1 MPNSELSDVQVQNLL
16 AAVTDALLEDDS
28 TLDELIAQHQVTS
41 VSAQGLLRLVNRL
54 YQVFIPVQP
63 SPRFV
68 RRLRQDLMGQQNSN
82 VLVQVRRL
90 PPRVQIAAGLAL
102 VAGFV
107 ILSRRRPGS
116 PTLEAETQETAAA
129 R

>member
-1 MPNSELSDVQVQNLL
+1 MSNPELSDVQLQNLL

-41 VSAQGLLRLVNRL
+41 VSAQGLLRLVHRL

-68 RRLRQDLMGQQNSN
+68 RRLRHDLIGHETGN
-82 VLVQVRRL
+82 VLVRVRRL

-107 ILSRRRPGS
+107 ILSRRRPG
-116 PTLEAETQETAAA
+116 TAALEAEPQETAAA